1 MWQVGY
7 SAGLPHGRVFASMGA
22 FDRSR
27 TVEGMRRL
35 LLEGAEQREAL
46 SDGVDR
52 APEHFV
58 PFEAGLPEARRGVGW
73 PGGEPGAAGP
83 LLRDRAQ
90 ADVVG
95 QEEDVVSHDER
106 VGRHWHRSIP
116 RALLRRRGSVFHDRW
131 NRAGSGDGLWWGS
144 AAYRHSPLPKPS
156 QGRARAASAERLPLR
171 WRQGFPWI
179 ASSISAYRQPM
190 THRSLSTWPGSLR
203 RPGRTRPWP
212 TPSLDG
218 AA

>member
-7 SAGLPHGRVFASMGA
+7 SAGLPHGWVFASMGA

-95 QEEDVVSHDER
+95 QEEDVASHDER

-116 RALLRRRGSVFHDRW
+116 RALLRRRGSVVHDRW

-144 AAYRHSPLPKPS
+144 AAYRRSPLPKPS
-156 QGRARAASAERLPLR
+156 QGRARAPLPSACHCGGGKASHGSRR
-171 WRQGFPWI
+171 
-179 ASSISAYRQPM
+179 
-190 THRSLSTWPGSLR
+190 RSR
-203 RPGRTRPWP
+203 RTGRR
-212 TPSLDG
+212 
-218 AA
+218 